1 MHYEQGTVARTN
13 LISFPAAWYV
23 DLSVDGDYAN
33 VIFVLMSMSGVL
45 AVPLYMIDCG
55 IKGTAW

>member
-1 MHYEQGTVARTN
+1 MHYEEGTVARTN

-23 DLSVDGDYAN
+23 DLSIDGDYAN

-45 AVPLYMIDCG
+45 AVPL
-55 IKGTAW
+55 